1 MMPSFDVIVVGA
13 GIAGSSAAFFLAD
26 QGLKVAL
33 VEKTKPAGGPTG
45 RSSALTHAFYLMPEL
60 SQLAIR
66 GVDILRRIPELTGEA
81 KMHHEIGMLWVCG
94 AAAASDWR
102 NIAARIRGE
111 GSQIDDLA
119 PADIAQMAPGVDLE
133 GVAHGLWE
141 PDYGYADSHGA
152 TNAIAKGARDRGC
165 KTFLDTTVTKLVVE
179 AGKVKGVETAE
190 HGRLSADRVIVA
202 AGVWTKPLIA
212 ALGCDLP
219 IHVERHEMA
228 VLEGHGRAK
237 HYLPFAWCDDTLCSY
252 ARPDGDRVILAGTWS
267 GGGTGIR
274 NQALK
279 RPEAIS
285 NPEIYMEGVE
295 EAESIAI
302 LEHLFPRMPALQELG
317 LRPGYAGL
325 YDMSPDD
332 NPIVDFVPGV
342 EGMVVVCGSS
352 GHGFKIGP
360 AIGEE
365 AARLAVTGDSRL
377 LRPFT
382 LSRFAPN

>member
-1 MMPSFDVIVVGA
+1 MQSFDMIVVGA

-33 VEKTKPAGGPTG
+33 VEKGTPASGPTG
-45 RSSALTHAFYLMPEL
+45 RSSAVTHAFYLMPEL

-66 GVDILRRIPELTGEA
+66 GVDVLRRIPELTGAA

-94 AAAASDWR
+94 ADASRDW
-102 NIAARIRGE
+102 IDSARRIQQE
-111 GSQIDDLA
+111 GSRMDVLGVDDVA
-119 PADIAQMAPGVDLE
+119 KMAPGLNLD
-133 GVAHGLWE
+133 GVTTGLWE

-152 TNAIAKGARDRGC
+152 TNALAKGARDRGC
-165 KTFLDTTVTKLVVE
+165 KMFLDTRVTRIVAE
-179 AGKVKGVETAE
+179 GGKVKGVETAE
-190 HGRLSADRVIVA
+190 HGKLLADRVICA
-202 AGVWTKPLIA
+202 AGVWTKPLVA
-212 ALGCDLP
+212 ALGCNLP

-228 VLEGHGRAK
+228 VLEANGQARS
-237 HYLPFAWCDDTLCSY
+237 YLPFSWCDDTMCAY

-279 RPEAIS
+279 RPEGIG
-285 NPEIYMEGVE
+285 NPDIYKEGVE
-295 EAESIAI
+295 EAESIEI
-302 LEHLFPRMPALQELG
+302 LEHLFPRMPGLEQLG

-332 NPIVDFVPGV
+332 NPIVDFVPGI
-342 EGMVVVCGSS
+342 EGLVVVCGSS

-365 AARLAVTGDSRL
+365 AARLATTGSSRL
-377 LRPFT
+377 LQPFS
-382 LSRFAPN
+382 LQRFAA